1 MTTTIDQATKDRI
14 GPALGKVAS
23 GVYIVTTEDDTGR
36 DGMLA
41 TWINQL
47 SFSPP
52 LVSVAIHRD
61 RPITARFHAGTRFV
75 VNVLAQSNSDIFKN
89 FAKPFKEGLDR
100 FEGLEMLDDFEGGPA
115 FKDCIS
121 VLACEVIEIIEPGDH
136 RLVVGRILDARILD
150 AELKPMV
157 HIRKSGFDY

>member
-1 MTTTIDQATKDRI
+1 MTTTIDQETKERI

-52 LVSVAIHRD
+52 LVSAAIHID
-61 RPITARFHAGTRFV
+61 RPITARFHAGRKFV
-75 VNVLAQSNSDIFKN
+75 INVLSQNNSDIFKN
-89 FAKPFKEGLDR
+89 FAKPFKEGMDR
-100 FEGLEMLDDFEGGPA
+100 FEGLELLEDFEGGPA

-121 VLACEVIEIIEPGDH
+121 CLACEVIEIIEPGDH
-136 RLVVGRILDARILD
+136 RLVIGRILDARILD
-150 AELKPMV
+150 TEQKPMI
-157 HIRKSGFDY
+157 HIRRNGFDY